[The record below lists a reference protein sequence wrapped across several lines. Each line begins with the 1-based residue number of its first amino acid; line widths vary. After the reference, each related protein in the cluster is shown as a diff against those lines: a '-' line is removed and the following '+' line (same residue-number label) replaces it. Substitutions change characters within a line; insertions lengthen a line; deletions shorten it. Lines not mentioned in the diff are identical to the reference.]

1 MKKNILTVL
10 VLLSG
15 LLVSPCYAQKALNDK
30 LVRSACEGNLSGVQ
44 EALAA
49 GADINAIV
57 HYEKIAMGVET
68 NALGCAV
75 FLDRLIIVK
84 ELLKH
89 KKTLNINLQGLM
101 DETALMTAVE
111 RTSSI
116 KKSKENEEIFNLLL
130 ADENIDATLT
140 DYDGNTALMLAAKI
154 GHLKFVKKLLK
165 YRKKHDVNI
174 FAKNKYGNNVLLVAC
189 DSLMNDMEDRIKII
203 DLLATEYPLL
213 MAMPNNE
220 GKTALAMVNSYI
232 KMGKEKDWLPET
244 QNLYARIAAILK
256 EKQRQQPIKQ
266 IKR

>member
-1 MKKNILTVL
+1 
-10 VLLSG
+10 
-15 LLVSPCYAQKALNDK
+15 
-30 LVRSACEGNLSGVQ
+30 
-44 EALAA
+44 
-49 GADINAIV
+49 
-57 HYEKIAMGVET
+57 
-68 NALGCAV
+68 
-75 FLDRLIIVK
+75 
-84 ELLKH
+84 
-89 KKTLNINLQGLM
+89 
-101 DETALMTAVE
+101 
-111 RTSSI
+111 
-116 KKSKENEEIFNLLL
+116 
-130 ADENIDATLT
+130 
-140 DYDGNTALMLAAKI
+140 
-154 GHLKFVKKLLK
+154 
-165 YRKKHDVNI
+165 VNI